1 MLLQCLSAPPGLL
14 ATAVPVCDDT
24 ERSCLLYFND

>member
-1 MLLQCLSAPPGLL
+1 MHLQCLSALPGLL
-14 ATAVPVCDDT
+14 ATPVPVYDDT